1 MTVFVVPPN
10 NIYDGIQ
17 LRDGDEL
24 LVKEGGVIVD
34 TTILLGGSEEI
45 FAGKSEGTEIADG
58 EEELLGGESVNPNEF
73 PVAEPTSRSVQ
84 RWLRRLRCSRIL
96 SRRLTRPIQLQ
107 LQVMRNL

>member
-45 FAGKSEGTEIADG
+45 FAGKSEGTEIAGG
-58 EEELLGGESVNPNEF
+58 EEELLGGKSVNPNEF
-73 PVAEPTSRSVQ
+73 PVANSTDHHHG
-84 RWLRRLRCSRIL
+84 RI
-96 SRRLTRPIQLQ
+96 SGGRGSCYQHKDHPRHIRT
-107 LQVMRNL
+107 

>member
-73 PVAEPTSRSVQ
+73 PVAE
-84 RWLRRLRCSRIL
+84 LHDHHHGRI
-96 SRRLTRPIQLQ
+96 SGGRGSCYQHKDHPRHIRT
-107 LQVMRNL
+107 